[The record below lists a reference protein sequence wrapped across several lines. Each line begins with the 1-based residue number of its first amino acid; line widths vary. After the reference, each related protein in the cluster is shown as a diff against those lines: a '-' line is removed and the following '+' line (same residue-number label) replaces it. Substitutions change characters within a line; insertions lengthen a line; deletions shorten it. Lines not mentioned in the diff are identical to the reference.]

1 MFGACFMSLKIE
13 NVMVVDVVTVEAEA
27 TVREAVELMNKN
39 EIGCLVVVDEEE
51 KPVGIITER
60 DLLKRVLATRKDPVR
75 SKVKDI
81 MSKPLVTGTPHMD
94 IEAAV
99 RLMFKHKIK
108 KLPILENGQLV
119 GLVTLT
125 DLVRFQPQIIR
136 ILKELSS
143 KQLPPKHMK
152 KVVDYYVV

>member
-1 MFGACFMSLKIE
+1 MSLKIE
-13 NVMVVDVVTVEAEA
+13 NVMVVDVVTVKAEV
-27 TVREAVELMNKN
+27 TVREAVEIMNKN

-51 KPVGIITER
+51 KPVGIVTER
-60 DLLKRVLATRKDPVR
+60 DLLKRVLANRKDPVR
-75 SKVKDI
+75 TKVKDI

-108 KLPILENGQLV
+108 KLPIVENSQLI

-136 ILKELSS
+136 ILKELSNQQS
-143 KQLPPKHMK
+143 PPKHMK

>member
-1 MFGACFMSLKIE
+1 MSLKIE
-13 NVMVVDVVTVEAEA
+13 SVMVVDVVTVEAEA
-27 TVREAVELMNKN
+27 TVREAVELMNRN

-51 KPVGIITER
+51 KPVGIVTER
-60 DLLKRVLATRKDPVR
+60 DLLKRVLADRKDPVR
-75 SKVKDI
+75 AKVKDI

-108 KLPILENGQLV
+108 KLPVVEDGRLV

-125 DLVRFQPQIIR
+125 DLVRFQPQIIK
-136 ILKELSS
+136 ILKELSN

>member
-1 MFGACFMSLKIE
+1 MSLKIE
-13 NVMVVDVVTVEAEA
+13 KVMVVDVVTVEAEV
-27 TVREAVELMNKN
+27 TVREAVELMNRN
-39 EIGCLVVVDEEE
+39 EIGCLVVVDKEE

-60 DLLKRVLATRKDPVR
+60 DLLKRVLANRKDPVR
-75 SKVKDI
+75 TKVKDI

-99 RLMFKHKIK
+99 RLMFEHKIK
-108 KLPILENGQLV
+108 KLPIVENSQLV

-143 KQLPPKHMK
+143 QQLPPKHMK

>member
-1 MFGACFMSLKIE
+1 MSLKIE
-13 NVMVVDVVTVEAEA
+13 NVMVVDVITVEAEA
-27 TVREAVELMNKN
+27 TVREAVELMNRN
-39 EIGCLVVVDEEE
+39 EIGCLVVVDDEE
-51 KPVGIITER
+51 KPVGIVTER
-60 DLLKRVLATRKDPVR
+60 DLLKRVLANRKDPVR
-75 SKVKDI
+75 AKVKDI

-94 IEAAV
+94 IEDAV

-108 KLPILENGQLV
+108 KLPVVEDGRLV

-125 DLVRFQPQIIR
+125 DLVRFQPQIIK
-136 ILKELSS
+136 ILKELSN

>member
-1 MFGACFMSLKIE
+1 MSLKIE
-13 NVMVVDVVTVEAEA
+13 SVMVVDVVTVEAEA
-27 TVREAVELMNKN
+27 TVREAVELMNRN
-39 EIGCLVVVDEEE
+39 EIGCLVVVNEEE

-60 DLLKRVLATRKDPVR
+60 DFLKRVLANRKDPVR
-75 SKVKDI
+75 TKVKDI

-108 KLPILENGQLV
+108 KLPVLENDQLV

-143 KQLPPKHMK
+143 QQLPPKHMK

>member
-1 MFGACFMSLKIE
+1 MSLKIE
-13 NVMVVDVVTVEAEA
+13 NVMVVDVVTVEAEV
-27 TVREAVELMNKN
+27 TVREAVELMNRN
-39 EIGCLVVVDEEE
+39 EIGCLVVVDKEE

-60 DLLKRVLATRKDPVR
+60 DLLKRVLANRKDPVR
-75 SKVKDI
+75 TRVKDI

-108 KLPILENGQLV
+108 KLPIVENGQLV

-136 ILKELSS
+136 TLKELSS
-143 KQLPPKHMK
+143 QQLPPKHMK

>member
-1 MFGACFMSLKIE
+1 MSLKIE
-13 NVMVVDVVTVEAEA
+13 NVMVVDVVTVDAEA
-27 TVREAVELMNKN
+27 TVRGAVDLMNKN
-39 EIGCLVVVDEEE
+39 EIGCLVVVNEEE

-60 DLLKRVLATRKDPVR
+60 DLLKRVLAKRKDPVR

-108 KLPILENGQLV
+108 KLPVVENGQLI
-119 GLVTLT
+119 GLVSLT

-136 ILKELSS
+136 ILKELSN
-143 KQLPPKHMK
+143 QQVPPKHMK
-152 KVVDYYVV
+152 KVVDYYLV

>member
-1 MFGACFMSLKIE
+1 MSLKIE
-13 NVMVVDVVTVEAEA
+13 NVMVTDVVTVEAEA

-39 EIGCLVVVDEEE
+39 EIGCLVVVDKEE

-60 DLLKRVLATRKDPVR
+60 DLLKRVLAKRKDP
-75 SKVKDI
+75 SGAKVKDI

-99 RLMFKHKIK
+99 RFMFKHKIK
-108 KLPILENGQLV
+108 KLPVVENDRLV

-136 ILKELSS
+136 MLKELSS
-143 KQLPPKHMK
+143 QQLPPKHMK

>member
-1 MFGACFMSLKIE
+1 MSLKVE
-13 NVMVVDVVTVEAEA
+13 NVMVADVVTVEAEA

-39 EIGCLVVVDEEE
+39 EIGCLVVIDEEE

-60 DLLKRVLATRKDPVR
+60 DLLKRVLAKRKDPVR
-75 SKVKDI
+75 TKVKDI
-81 MSKPLVTGTPHMD
+81 VSKPLVTGTPHMG

-108 KLPILENGQLV
+108 KLPVVENGWLV

-136 ILKELSS
+136 ILKKLASQ
-143 KQLPPKHMK
+143 QLPPKHMK
-152 KVVDYYVV
+152 KVLDYYVV

>member
-1 MFGACFMSLKIE
+1 MSLKIE

-27 TVREAVELMNKN
+27 TVREAVELMNRN

-60 DLLKRVLATRKDPVR
+60 DLLKRVLANRKDPVR
-75 SKVKDI
+75 AKVKDI

-108 KLPILENGQLV
+108 KLPVVENGRLV

-143 KQLPPKHMK
+143 KELPPKHMK

>member
-1 MFGACFMSLKIE
+1 MSLKIE
-13 NVMVVDVVTVEAEA
+13 SVMVVDVVTVGAEA
-27 TVREAVELMNKN
+27 TVGEAVELMNKN

-60 DLLKRVLATRKDPVR
+60 DLLKRVLAKRKDPVR

-108 KLPILENGQLV
+108 KLPVVENGRLI

-143 KQLPPKHMK
+143 AQLPPKHMK

>member
-1 MFGACFMSLKIE
+1 MSLKIE
-13 NVMVVDVVTVEAEA
+13 KVMVADVVTVEAEA
-27 TVREAVELMNKN
+27 TVREAVELMNRN

-60 DLLKRVLATRKDPVR
+60 DLLKRVLAKRKDPVR
-75 SKVKDI
+75 TKVKDI

-108 KLPILENGQLV
+108 KLPVVENGWLV

-136 ILKELSS
+136 ILKKLSS

-152 KVVDYYVV
+152 KVIDYYVV

>member
-1 MFGACFMSLKIE
+1 MSLKIE
-13 NVMVVDVVTVEAEA
+13 NVMVVDVVTVEAEV
-27 TVREAVELMNKN
+27 TVREAVELMNRN

-51 KPVGIITER
+51 KPVGIVTER
-60 DLLKRVLATRKDPVR
+60 DLLKRVLANRKDPIR
-75 SKVKDI
+75 TKVKDI

-108 KLPILENGQLV
+108 KLPIVENSHLI

-136 ILKELSS
+136 ILKELSN
-143 KQLPPKHMK
+143 QQAPPKHMK

>member
-1 MFGACFMSLKIE
+1 MSLKVE
-13 NVMVVDVVTVEAEA
+13 NVMVADVVTVQAEA

-39 EIGCLVVVDEEE
+39 EIGCLVVIDEEE

-60 DLLKRVLATRKDPVR
+60 DLLKRVLAKRKDPVR
-75 SKVKDI
+75 TKVKDI

-94 IEAAV
+94 IEATV

-108 KLPILENGQLV
+108 KLPVVENGRLV

-136 ILKELSS
+136 ILKKLSS

-152 KVVDYYVV
+152 KVIDYYVV

>member
-1 MFGACFMSLKIE
+1 MSLKIE
-13 NVMVVDVVTVEAEA
+13 NVMVVDVVTVEAEV
-27 TVREAVELMNKN
+27 TVKEAVELMNKN
-39 EIGCLVVVDEEE
+39 EIGCLVVIDEEE

-60 DLLKRVLATRKDPVR
+60 DLLKRVLAKRKDPATA
-75 SKVKDI
+75 KVKDI

-99 RLMFKHKIK
+99 RIMFKHKIK
-108 KLPILENGQLV
+108 KLPVVENSHLV

-125 DLVRFQPQIIR
+125 DLVRFQPQIIG
-136 ILKELSS
+136 ILKKLSS
-143 KQLPPKHMK
+143 AQSPPKHMK

>member
-1 MFGACFMSLKIE
+1 MSLKIE
-13 NVMVVDVVTVEAEA
+13 NVMVVDVITVEAEA
-27 TVREAVELMNKN
+27 TVREAVELMNRN

-60 DLLKRVLATRKDPVR
+60 DLLKRVLAKRKDPIR
-75 SKVKDI
+75 SKVRDI

-108 KLPILENGQLV
+108 KLPVVENGRLV

-143 KQLPPKHMK
+143 QQLPPKHMK

>member
-1 MFGACFMSLKIE
+1 MSLKVE

-27 TVREAVELMNKN
+27 TVKEAVELMNKH

-60 DLLKRVLATRKDPVR
+60 DLLKRVLAKRKDPVR
-75 SKVKDI
+75 AKVKDI

-94 IEAAV
+94 IEATV

-108 KLPILENGQLV
+108 KLPVVENGRLV

-136 ILKELSS
+136 ILKKLAS
-143 KQLPPKHMK
+143 KQAPPKHMK

>member
-1 MFGACFMSLKIE
+1 MSLKIE
-13 NVMVVDVVTVEAEA
+13 NVMVVDVITVEAEA
-27 TVREAVELMNKN
+27 TVREAVELMNRN

-60 DLLKRVLATRKDPVR
+60 DLLKRVLAKRKDPIR
-75 SKVKDI
+75 SKIRDI

-108 KLPILENGQLV
+108 KLPVVENGRLV

-143 KQLPPKHMK
+143 QQLPPKHMK